1 MGKRSRNRNR
11 VRKRIE
17 VNPKYLLG
25 ILFVICLVLIFT
37 SYRYK
42 DKFAPAGIFVNNTI
56 TPMQEGIKTVGSMIS
71 DRFSIFSNVEKL
83 IAENEK
89 LQEEVDSLSVEN
101 QLLIQQIYD
110 TNTYRELY
118 DLDNKYSQFT
128 KLAARIISREP
139 NSYCNVFI
147 IDKGT
152 DDGIAVDMNV
162 IAGNGLVGIVTDV
175 GSNWAKV
182 RSIIDDDSKVSGMF
196 LKSSDTCIV
205 SGNLELLDKGY
216 IDVSMINLN
225 AQIYDNYEVVTSYIS
240 DKYLPGILIG
250 YVNNIRI
257 DASTMAKEAYLIP
270 VVDFQHLEAVLV
282 ITEMKEQLDDLDEV
296 ISHDN

>member
-1 MGKRSRNRNR
+1 MGHRSRNRNR
-11 VRKRIE
+11 FKKKRD

-25 ILFVICLVLIFT
+25 TLFVLCLVLIFT
-37 SYRYK
+37 SYRYRER
-42 DKFAPAGIFVNNTI
+42 FAPARIFVNNTI
-56 TPMQEGIKTVGSMIS
+56 TPMQNGIKTIGSMIS
-71 DRFSIFSNVEKL
+71 ERFRIFSDIDKL
-83 IAENEK
+83 IEDNER
-89 LQEEVDSLSVEN
+89 LQEEVDGLKVEN

-110 TNTYRELY
+110 TNTFRELY
-118 DLDNKYSQFT
+118 ELDNRYSQFE
-128 KLAARIISREP
+128 KKAARIISREP

-162 IAGNGLVGIVTDV
+162 IAGNGLAGIVTDV

-225 AQIYDNYEVVTSYIS
+225 AQVYDNYEVVTSYIS
-240 DKYLPGILIG
+240 DKYLPGILVG
-250 YVNNIRI
+250 YVSNIRI

-282 ITEMKEQLDDLDEV
+282 ITQLKEQLDDLDEV